1 MNSKYKINKSNQRG
15 TSNHGWLKANFSF
28 SFADYYNPERMGFG
42 KLRVLNDDWIQ
53 KNTGFPNHSHND
65 MEIIS
70 IIESGE
76 MFHKDSMGNKD
87 SIKPGQIQMMSAG
100 TGVIHSEYAGNEDVE
115 SLQIWIEPRKYD
127 IKPKY
132 EKTILNNQNETSQ
145 NNYQINK
152 INLIISDELNHIPN
166 TQKIN
171 QNTYFSI
178 GEFTENKT
186 IKYSNYKNGNGI
198 FIFILKGQIEFNKEI
213 INKKDSIEIE
223 NTNHI
228 ELKIKENS
236 KILIIEVEMN

>member
-1 MNSKYKINKSNQRG
+1 MESKYNIHKSNQRG
-15 TSNHGWLKANFSF
+15 HSNHGWLKANFSF
-28 SFADYYNPERMGFG
+28 SFADYYNPQRMGFG

-53 KNTGFPNHSHND
+53 KNTGFPNHPHKD

-76 MFHKDSMGNKD
+76 MFHKDSMGSKD

-100 TGVIHSEYAGNEDVE
+100 TGVIHSEYAGDKNVE
-115 SLQIWIEPRKYD
+115 SLQIWVEPRKYN

-132 EKTILNNQNETSQ
+132 EKTILNNTENK
-145 NNYQINK
+145 NYQINK
-152 INLIISDELNHIPN
+152 LNLIISDEINHIKN

-178 GEFTENKT
+178 GEFNENKI

-198 FIFILKGQIEFNKEI
+198 FIFVIKGNIEYDNKI
-213 INKKDSIEIE
+213 INTKDSIEIE
-223 NTNHI
+223 NTNYI
-228 ELKIKENS
+228 EFEVEKNS